1 MGRNGIIRIR
11 TKKNVREGAKRNVR
25 TGAKK
30 NVRTGTGRSAGLTV
44 RGYGGRNHISGGRRS
59 GKSRGRCGT

>member
-1 MGRNGIIRIR
+1 M
-11 TKKNVREGAKRNVR
+11 KKNVREGAKRNVR
-25 TGAKK
+25 TGAKRNVRTGTGR

-44 RGYGGRNHISGGRRS
+44 RGYGGRNRFSGGRRS